1 MMFYYTL
8 VEAKWRLI
16 FWAAWEGIDIMII
29 LQLFQFLRLKNN
41 LVFWRCVILLL
52 EMLLRGNIV
61 LKAASHD
68 EVHLHVT

>member
-29 LQLFQFLRLKNN
+29 L
-41 LVFWRCVILLL
+41 
-52 EMLLRGNIV
+52 
-61 LKAASHD
+61 
-68 EVHLHVT
+68 